1 VLCLPYAE
9 ALMMKPRLAKKLAA
23 LKADTRRLPI
33 IDRELGFLQFLK
45 QSQPPYLDALFL
57 LSKSA
62 PQGSRLDSLAM
73 NRRGDLSWRG
83 SMRDSSQVSD
93 FRSKLI
99 DSGFFTN
106 VVVEEQTPTPDRQK
120 VTVRM
125 TAQWKSAT
133 ARAALA
139 IGPTPAEIE
148 KAKNSKDAPAGNMP
162 PGFPPG
168 MSFPGMPPGMNI
180 SVSPPS
186 SRSSRRSSSTGPGA
200 VPGPAGA
207 PNGSPGGPP
216 IVIPADGSPVFPGT
230 QSHP

>member
-1 VLCLPYAE
+1 
-9 ALMMKPRLAKKLAA
+9 MKPRLAKKLAA
-23 LKADTRRLPI
+23 LKADTRRLPL
-33 IDRELGFLQFLK
+33 IDRELGFLQALK
-45 QSQPPYLDALFL
+45 QNQPPYLDALYL

-93 FRSKLI
+93 FRTKLI

-125 TAQWKSAT
+125 AAQWKSAT

-148 KAKNSKDAPAGNMP
+148 KAKNSKDAPAGNLP

-168 MSFPGMPPGMNI
+168 MSFPGMPPGMGMP
-180 SVSPPS
+180 VSSTSPRPGK
-186 SRSSRRSSSTGPGA
+186 RSSSGAPGA
-200 VPGPAGA
+200 VPGPAGT
-207 PNGSPGGPP
+207 PIGGPDSP
-216 IVIPADGSPVFPGT
+216 TIVIPADGSPVFPGN
-230 QSHP
+230 QGHP